1 MNVSY
6 WYSSKENLPAIAN
19 LNLDI
24 REGEFVGILGRN
36 GSGKSTLTRL
46 LNGLLYPQEGKIE
59 VDGMDITNPLN
70 YTEIKKR
77 VGLLLPV
84 PDNHFISNIVEEDVA
99 FGPENLGLS
108 TNEIRQR
115 VDSALKKVSMED
127 FAQHPPLLLSGG
139 QKQRV
144 AIAGILA
151 MKPKYMVL
159 DEPTSMLD
167 TRGRREV
174 IDILIELKEKEGI
187 TLVLTTH
194 DPGEIIRADRVI
206 VLDKGKLIF
215 QGSPE
220 LIVKEVELLKDMGI
234 EPMEISTI
242 IKTINSQMGSA
253 MLKQTY
259 DIRVLVDELCQ
270 LR

>member
-1 MNVSY
+1 
-6 WYSSKENLPAIAN
+6 
-19 LNLDI
+19 
-24 REGEFVGILGRN
+24 
-36 GSGKSTLTRL
+36 
-46 LNGLLYPQEGKIE
+46 
-59 VDGMDITNPLN
+59 
-70 YTEIKKR
+70 
-77 VGLLLPV
+77 
-84 PDNHFISNIVEEDVA
+84 VEEDVA